1 MLSVSSGAP
10 EYKIVGAEE
19 VDGNPLSA
27 NLPLAPETD
36 EDAFMALAMRPEF
49 DVRDRELPR
58 SIRRLRINRL
68 RRFFVPTMP
77 VHLRALNSICTSILD
92 GYIPRNPM
100 TPLGQRIMQGCQV
113 DLPFSPTITMVAGH
127 SGMGKST
134 LTSRIL
140 EYLGG
145 QLWRHTS
152 FRGVPFPETQLVWLR
167 RNVPEHCT
175 VATLCSTFGDYT
187 DSVLGL
193 KLYSGLFS
201 KLKGSGRNTYLSEIR
216 RIVASHHVGVLVLDE
231 FQNLSLMGVGA
242 KKIIALLVNLRDEL
256 GLPIV
261 VIGTYKALGLLKSEL
276 SSARRLAE
284 GGYFDLER
292 PLSPND
298 VHWQSLCTAAWEFQ
312 WVRNPVDYSEAIGA
326 ALYEVSQG
334 ITGIMLSTLAT
345 AQVAAI
351 ENGSERVTEE
361 LIRTVF
367 KERMTPL
374 HPAVRVL
381 QSGDPLLMDQF
392 DDLYKNFWPSTE
404 RECVDGAA
412 ADPASSAADSTG
424 DPKAMS
430 DDPADAATASAK
442 SVKPRRPRTVSST
455 EVTRVPA
462 KPVLSEEQIKKLV
475 LADSVKDLISVLD
488 GR

>member
-10 EYKIVGAEE
+10 VYRIVGAEE

-27 NLPLAPETD
+27 HLPLAPETD
-36 EDAFMALAMRPEF
+36 EDAFMALAVRPDF
-49 DVRDRELPR
+49 DARDRDLPKA
-58 SIRRLRINRL
+58 IRRLRINRL
-68 RRFFVPTMP
+68 RRFYVPTMP
-77 VHLRALNSICTSILD
+77 VHRRALSSICTSILD

-100 TPLGQRIMQGCQV
+100 TPLGQRILHGCQV
-113 DLPFSPTITMVAGH
+113 DLPFSPVITMVAGH

-134 LTSRIL
+134 LTNRIL

-145 QLWRHTS
+145 QVWQHTG
-152 FRGVPFPETQLVWLR
+152 FRGVPFPETQIVWLR

-175 VATLCSTFGDYT
+175 VGTLCSTFGDYT

-193 KLYSGLFS
+193 KLYSGIFS
-201 KLKGSGRNTYLSEIR
+201 KLQGSGRNTYLAEIR

-261 VIGTYKALGLLKSEL
+261 VVGTYKALGLLKSEL

-292 PLSPND
+292 PLSAD
-298 VHWQSLCTAAWEFQ
+298 DEHWQSLCAAAWEFQ
-312 WVRNPVDYSEAIGA
+312 WIRDPIEYSDSIAA

-334 ITGIMLSTLAT
+334 ITGIMLSTFAT

-351 ENGSERVTEE
+351 EDGSERVTEDV
-361 LIRTVF
+361 IRAVF
-367 KERMTPL
+367 AERMKPL

-381 QSGDPLLMDQF
+381 QSGNPMLMDQF
-392 DDLYKNFWPSTE
+392 DDLYKNFWPSEE
-404 RECVDGAA
+404 RSGVDDAKESSDSSPDPVHAEPAVAAPAAPAGRKPRGPKGAGAA
-412 ADPASSAADSTG
+412 PPGSAPAN
-424 DPKAMS
+424 PLLS
-430 DDPADAATASAK
+430 D
-442 SVKPRRPRTVSST
+442 
-455 EVTRVPA
+455 
-462 KPVLSEEQIKKLV
+462 EQIRKLV
-475 LADSVKDLISVLD
+475 LTDSVKDLLSVLD